1 DLLVAGTETIAYVL
15 ERAMTEVLHNP
26 KVMLKAKEELEEN
39 IGRGNPIDESDILK
53 LPYLQAIVKESLR
66 LYPPAPVLFPR
77 KAKEDVEISS
87 GYRIPKGARVL
98 INEWAICRNPNVWDN
113 ANLFLPE
120 RFLGSTI
127 DVKGRH
133 FQLTPFGSG
142 RRICPGLTLAM
153 RMIHV
158 MLGSLIN
165 SFDWKL
171 GNMNK
176 DQPLKAIPVPV
187 IIIKQ

>member
-1 DLLVAGTETIAYVL
+1 
-15 ERAMTEVLHNP
+15 MTEVLHNP
-26 KVMLKAKEELEEN
+26 EVMFKAKQELDQN
-39 IGRGNPIDESDILK
+39 IGRGNPIHESDIPK

-66 LYPPAPVLFPR
+66 LYPPAPVLFP
-77 KAKEDVEISS
+77 KKSKEDVEIS

-98 INEWAICRNPNVWDN
+98 INEWAICRNLNVWDN

-120 RFLGSTI
+120 RFLGSKI
-127 DVKGRH
+127 EVKGRD

-142 RRICPGLTLAM
+142 RRICPGLSLAM

-187 IIIKQ
+187 IINHN